1 MISRHAIRVAT
12 CLFALPGIAVC
23 LTPSAAHAQNYP
35 VKTVRVVVG
44 YEAGGP
50 IDILARLLTPKYTE
64 SFGQQFIVEN
74 RPGASGIIG
83 TEFVAKSPPDGYT
96 LIMVAPTFAINPNLF
111 PKAQYDPERDFAPV
125 ALVARAPYVLVTHPS
140 LPARNVRELIE
151 IARKGGINFASSGTA
166 GLPHLSGE
174 LFQVLAGVKMTHI
187 PYKGGAPA
195 TVAVLGGQVPIMF
208 NNMLNAVPHVK
219 AGKFRPLGVTSLQR
233 STILPEVPTISEA
246 GLKGYDV
253 TGWYGLFAPTGTPRE
268 IINRLN
274 AEAGKIMKLPA
285 SMERL
290 AGDGVVTQAET
301 PEYFAA
307 LLKEERAKWTR
318 VIREAGVKAE

>member
-1 MISRHAIRVAT
+1 MYLHAARAASWM
-12 CLFALPGIAVC
+12 LALSGMGAGLTAPAV
-23 LTPSAAHAQNYP
+23 HAQNDP
-35 VKTVRVVVG
+35 GKTVRIVVG

-50 IDILARLLTPKYTE
+50 IDILARLLTPKFTDT
-64 SFGQQFIVEN
+64 FGQQFIVDN

-83 TEFVAKSPPDGYT
+83 TDLVAKSPPDGHT
-96 LIMVAPTFAINPNLF
+96 LLMVAPTFAINPNLF
-111 PKAQYDPERDFAPV
+111 PRAQYDPEKDFVAV

-140 LPARNVRELIE
+140 LPAKNVKELIE
-151 IARKGGINFASSGTA
+151 IAKKGGINFASSGTA
-166 GLPHLSGE
+166 SLPHLSGE
-174 LFQVLAGVKMTHI
+174 LFQVLSGVKMTHI

-195 TVAVLGGQVPIMF
+195 TVAVLSGQVPVIF
-208 NNMLNAVPHVK
+208 NNMLNAVPHIK
-219 AGKFRPLGVTSLQR
+219 AGKFRPLGVTSAQR
-233 STILPEVPTISEA
+233 SAILPDVPSIAEA
-246 GLKGYDV
+246 GLKGYEV
-253 TGWYGLFAPTGTPRE
+253 TGWYGLFAPAGTPRD
-268 IINRLN
+268 IVTRLN